1 MCVCVCTYACM
12 YAYECVCV
20 FCALADLCALT
31 SFFSH
36 VLTLEESPPALATI
50 TLSSK
55 RIIGPIITAKTQA
68 NSSCHAPPRP
78 KTRNLPAQQ
87 GDESLWASTRT
98 PPDARVADVSTGS
111 PNLTA
116 TLATATAF
124 TMSPRSSALFVAGL
138 LPAPVPLPS
147 PALASL
153 LGAGCFMERDE

>member
-1 MCVCVCTYACM
+1 ML
-12 YAYECVCV
+12 
-20 FCALADLCALT
+20 FGALAHLCALT
-31 SFFSH
+31 SFLSH

-55 RIIGPIITAKTQA
+55 RIIEPIITAKTQA

-98 PPDARVADVSTGS
+98 PPEARVADVPTGS

-116 TLATATAF
+116 TLATATAL
-124 TMSPRSSALFVAGL
+124 TMSPRSSTLFVAGL
-138 LPAPVPLPS
+138 LPAPVPPPAPA
-147 PALASL
+147 PALL
-153 LGAGCFMERDE
+153 LGGGCFEEREE